1 MPHAVV
7 RPHERLCTLRLERHL
22 SIDQLADLA
31 GVRPATICELERG
44 TTHIPQRRTLA
55 KLAAA
60 YGLSLD
66 EFRRQI
72 GMHGHLDS
80 VPAPRQDPA
89 APPRLSPRAE
99 QIASWVDTLPVEEQV
114 LIERLC
120 GYLHARRYVNLAPD
134 ALVGDGHA

>member
-1 MPHAVV
+1 MA
-7 RPHERLCTLRLERHL
+7 HERPASAAVLPALPAAVPPHRRLWQLRRERQL
-22 SIDQLADLA
+22 SMAELAKLA

-44 TTHIPQRRTLA
+44 TTQIPQSRTLA

-89 APPRLSPRAE
+89 AQPRLSPRAE

-114 LIERLC
+114 L
-120 GYLHARRYVNLAPD
+120 
-134 ALVGDGHA
+134 